1 MPDSPFHRA
10 MVKWGKDG
18 FIPLLRSAGRDIF
31 LHSITNSLL
40 DFSKLSQEEVQQR
53 CSKRG
58 QLWKHDNPEIKSRI
72 LSSQKVHDQHFHARK
87 EGYDWSP
94 RTVCEITDAKV
105 IGWHGLVMNS
115 NGTFIYDKPRS
126 IKKQFYTWRPKLH
139 FRAVNHQRD
148 ILSSSNKSAQF
159 ETAMS
164 MVTHLEIYGHWLLEY
179 LPMLLHLSM
188 YEDATGSKPDII
200 VDKDPPDWMLESLRI
215 LGYPSNRVTEL
226 ESGFVGVERLVLPF
240 ASILGETP
248 AAIRLSPVEHHW
260 LREKSLEAVNGTD
273 TSKENRYYISRQGT
287 DRRYVTN
294 FEEIKSVLDEFSVE
308 IVRPEKLSF
317 EEQVRKFSKG
327 GLFVGPR
334 GSGLHNTIFA
344 KDASVVEIFPP
355 TTRFHIQYLLDIS
368 LGHDYT
374 YVFGSEYEKKRSS
387 EEDKHL
393 PFRLNPD
400 ALRSA
405 LKQVI

>member
-10 MVKWGKDG
+10 MVKWGEDG
-18 FIPLLRSAGRDIF
+18 FLPLLRSAGRDMF
-31 LHSITNSLL
+31 LHLVTNNLL
-40 DFSKLSQEEVQQR
+40 ERKTVSRKQVQKRYAEMGRLWEYNRPELKSQVLSR
-53 CSKRG
+53 
-58 QLWKHDNPEIKSRI
+58 
-72 LSSQKVHDQHFHARK
+72 QKESNQHFHARK

-94 RTVCEITDAKV
+94 RTVCELPDAA
-105 IGWHGLVMNS
+105 IFGQRGLVMDT
-115 NGTFIYDKPRS
+115 NGSFVQDRPGPLGKNFHTWSPSLDIQAIRKQRTDGSVGGS
-126 IKKQFYTWRPKLH
+126 IHL
-139 FRAVNHQRD
+139 
-148 ILSSSNKSAQF
+148 

-164 MVTHLEIYGHWLLEY
+164 MVTHLNIYGHWLLEY

-188 YEDATGSKPDII
+188 YEDATGRKPDII
-200 VDKDPPDWMLESLRI
+200 VDKNPPDWMLESLRI
-215 LGYPSNRVTEL
+215 LGYSDDRLIRWDNRFAEID
-226 ESGFVGVERLVLPF
+226 RLVLPF
-240 ASILGETP
+240 TSKIAHTPRSIKM
-248 AAIRLSPVEHHW
+248 SPVEYHW
-260 LREKSLEAVNGTD
+260 LRDKYIDTVKKTD

-294 FEEIKSVLDEFSVE
+294 FEEIKPVLNEFSVE

-344 KDASVVEIFPP
+344 KDSSVVEIFPP
-355 TTRFHIQYLLDIS
+355 TTRHHIQYLLDNA

-374 YVFGSEYEKKRSS
+374 CVFGSEYQKKNFSS
-387 EEDKHL
+387 EDKHL

-405 LKQVI
+405 IKQAQ